1 MFISLHCRE
10 NIDFCDSAFVL
21 FFFFFKSV
29 YSLTYE
35 ICSLMFQTDAKWHVT
50 VHCYALCTDSCSR
63 SSVRNSSK
71 GELRLRSTQHKEA
84 YRKKK
89 KKTHQ
94 RQQNILPITET
105 FPQLEWDDTFVL
117 GRCIETLFEY
127 FRYLA
132 WTTVSNWDQWAD
144 FVLSKYIRCTYKKYH
159 LIQ

>member
-50 VHCYALCTDSCSR
+50 VHCYALCTDSCSS

-89 KKTHQ
+89 KKPTKGSRTYYPSLRLFHSLSEMILLCWVDVLKHYL
-94 RQQNILPITET
+94 NI
-105 FPQLEWDDTFVL
+105 FV
-117 GRCIETLFEY
+117 I
-127 FRYLA
+127 
-132 WTTVSNWDQWAD
+132 
-144 FVLSKYIRCTYKKYH
+144 
-159 LIQ
+159 